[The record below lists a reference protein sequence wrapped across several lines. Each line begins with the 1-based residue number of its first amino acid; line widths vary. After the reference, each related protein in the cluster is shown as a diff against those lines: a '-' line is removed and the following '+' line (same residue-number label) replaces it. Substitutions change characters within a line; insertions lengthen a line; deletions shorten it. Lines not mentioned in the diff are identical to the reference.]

1 MFMDFRD
8 QPPPP
13 PWDPRPARRRP
24 PLTPRQQKTLGAIV
38 GINIVLLLVAP
49 IGGATFLAALWALLR

>member
-13 PWDPRPARRRP
+13 PWRPRLPEQRP
-24 PLTPRQQKTLGAIV
+24 PLSLRQQKALTLVVAL
-38 GINIVLLLVAP
+38 NLLLLLIAP
-49 IGGATFLAALWALLR
+49 IGGATMVSAVIAWLF

>member
-13 PWDPRPARRRP
+13 PWQPKQPDRRP
-24 PLTPRQQKTLGAIV
+24 TLNVRQQKMLAIV
-38 GINIVLLLVAP
+38 AAINILLLLVAP
-49 IGGATFLAALWALLR
+49 IGGATLISALIAWFS